1 MKIIIADFQI
11 AKYGGIV
18 NYVKDMLKAFHELGH
33 EVDVAQMTP
42 ASTTQKAYDKKVAEF
57 ESGEHQHKIKFHSQ
71 AGGYEKDETVGY
83 WYNTYYGYFLPPRN
97 RIGVYEEDAVER
109 WKRLVSDAD
118 IILWNFMPTK
128 SSAWDKKGVK
138 FDFWWKFYD
147 LPDRIK
153 QVFLVHDAYFD
164 MRASNVSALKD
175 KLLFMA
181 CAHLAAYQC
190 CANIGIPRSL
200 LLNPRYIDDDAR
212 MPIKAMQRRTQDFFA
227 AHMFKSMK
235 HMEELIAAI
244 PYLNK
249 GVDEA
254 FDVKI
259 AGTGIEMN
267 YMTSPTKTK
276 QQYMC
281 TLKRDPNLPKKL
293 DGKISLWNR
302 AVKFGMEYMGQM
314 SGTDVQDMLLNT
326 KFAVDP
332 SWSDHYSKYCRTHIN
347 GFIIEAMLKGAYP
360 VLRDYCGLSK
370 ESVEN
375 KIYDPLYENIRAI
388 IVPWNATPKEFGLAL
403 QKATTMSPKKFLRD
417 TLHNFELV
425 RELFNSK
432 KNAEEIIRLCRGG
445 RKRVKK
451 ELECGTDSDNVK
463 RITSDIMENF
473 YGIELPIEWE
483 E

>member
-11 AKYGGIV
+11 SKYGGIV

-42 ASTTQKAYDKKVAEF
+42 TSTTQKAYDKKVAEF
-57 ESGEHQHKIKFHSQ
+57 ESGEHQRKIKFHSE

-83 WYNTYYGYFLPPRN
+83 WYNTYCGYFLPPSN
-97 RIGVYEEDAVER
+97 RIGVYEADAVER
-109 WKRLVSDAD
+109 WKRLVSDVD

-164 MRASNVSALKD
+164 VRASNVSALKD

-200 LLNPRYIDDDAR
+200 LLNPRYIDEDAR

-227 AHMFKSMK
+227 AHMFKCMK

-302 AVKFGMEYMGQM
+302 AVKFGMEYMGQI
-314 SGTDVQDMLLNT
+314 SGTNVQDMLFNT
-326 KFAVDP
+326 KFAIDP
-332 SWSDHYSKYCRTHIN
+332 SWSKHYSKYCRTHIN

-360 VLRDYCGLSK
+360 VLRDYRGLSK
-370 ESVEN
+370 ESIEN
-375 KIYDPLYENIRAI
+375 EIYDPLYENIRAI
-388 IVPWNATPKEFGLAL
+388 IIPWNATPKEFGLAL
-403 QKATTMSPKKFLRD
+403 QKAATMSPKKFLKD

-432 KNAEEIIRLCRGG
+432 KNAEEIIILCKGG

-451 ELECGTDSDNVK
+451 ELECGTDSDNVR

-473 YGIELPIEWE
+473 FGIELPIEWE

>member
-1 MKIIIADFQI
+1 
-11 AKYGGIV
+11 
-18 NYVKDMLKAFHELGH
+18 
-33 EVDVAQMTP
+33 
-42 ASTTQKAYDKKVAEF
+42 
-57 ESGEHQHKIKFHSQ
+57 
-71 AGGYEKDETVGY
+71 
-83 WYNTYYGYFLPPRN
+83 
-97 RIGVYEEDAVER
+97 
-109 WKRLVSDAD
+109 
-118 IILWNFMPTK
+118 
-128 SSAWDKKGVK
+128 
-138 FDFWWKFYD
+138 
-147 LPDRIK
+147 
-153 QVFLVHDAYFD
+153 
-164 MRASNVSALKD
+164 
-175 KLLFMA
+175 
-181 CAHLAAYQC
+181 
-190 CANIGIPRSL
+190 
-200 LLNPRYIDDDAR
+200 
-212 MPIKAMQRRTQDFFA
+212 MQRRTQDFFA

-314 SGTDVQDMLLNT
+314 SGTNVQDMLFNT
-326 KFAVDP
+326 KFAIDP

-360 VLRDYCGLSK
+360 VLRDYRGLSK
-370 ESVEN
+370 ESIEN
-375 KIYDPLYENIRAI
+375 EIYDPLYENIRAI
-388 IVPWNATPKEFGLAL
+388 IIPWNATPKEFGLAL
-403 QKATTMSPKKFLRD
+403 QKAATMSPKKFLKD

-432 KNAEEIIRLCRGG
+432 KNAEEIIRLCKGG

-451 ELECGTDSDNVK
+451 ELECGTDSDNVR

>member
-1 MKIIIADFQI
+1 MNILFADFTI
-11 AKYGGIV
+11 SKYGGIV
-18 NYVKDMLKAFHELGH
+18 EYVAGMLKAFKALGH
-33 EVDVAQMTP
+33 NVDVAQLSP
-42 ASTTQKAYDKKVAEF
+42 SSVSQKTYDKKVSEF
-57 ESGEHQHKIKFHSQ
+57 ESGEHQRKIKFHSQ

-83 WYNTYYGYFLPPRN
+83 WRNNYYGYFLPPSN
-97 RIGVYEEDAVER
+97 RIGVYEKDAIIR
-109 WKRLVSDAD
+109 WKNFALKFD

-138 FDFWWKFYD
+138 FNFWWKFFD
-147 LPDRIK
+147 LPSSVKMAFMI
-153 QVFLVHDAYFD
+153 HDAYFD
-164 MRASNVSALKD
+164 IRASNISAFKD
-175 KLLFMA
+175 KILFLG

-267 YMTSPTKTK
+267 YMTSPTKIK

-281 TLKRDPNLPKKL
+281 TLKRDPDLPKKL

-314 SGTDVQDMLLNT
+314 AGTDVQNMLLNT

-360 VLRDYCGLSK
+360 VLRDYRGLSK

-375 KIYDPLYENIRAI
+375 EIYDPLYENIRAI

-403 QKATTMSPKKFLRD
+403 QKAATMSPKKFLKD

-445 RKRVKK
+445 RKRVRK